1 VHKVIKDPK
10 NKLEIMIFRPTD
22 GLDEETCAHVN
33 RYVDKM
39 RNTYESRLNVL
50 STANADLTRTLAL
63 Y

>member
-1 VHKVIKDPK
+1 MQKVIRDPK

-39 RNTYESRLNVL
+39 RNMYEGRLNVL